1 MSKLIKWSDGKKG
14 LRWGYHIQ
22 AALRATWLFVGLR
35 THTHTH
41 TRAPQTWHLRITEQT
56 AALCLKVC
64 QSRERIKS
72 SVWAK
77 PYRQSVKHNRGCEEG
92 HSLSLFLFSFS
103 LSQPLF
109 FHKECV
115 SHIVRCVSISNCS
128 DGWRWTDRK
137 EEWDGNLVSQREEKE
152 RFITIPLR
160 LFQNCD
166 MGEGKLL
173 LNLHTLWKMKLVL
186 IYKTALFLMKINSLG
201 MFVFL
206 I

>member
-1 MSKLIKWSDGKKG
+1 MEWWKE
-14 LRWGYHIQ
+14 RF
-22 AALRATWLFVGLR
+22 TVGLSHPGSTESDVAVCR
-35 THTHTH
+35 SPHAHTHTHTH
-41 TRAPQTWHLRITEQT
+41 EQPQQTWTCVSQSKQQLF
-56 AALCLKVC
+56 ASKSG

-92 HSLSLFLFSFS
+92 HSLSLFFSFS

-137 EEWDGNLVSQREEKE
+137 EEWDGNLVSQTRRKRAFYYNSITALSELRHGLKE
-152 RFITIPLR
+152 
-160 LFQNCD
+160 
-166 MGEGKLL
+166 KLL
-173 LNLHTLWKMKLVL
+173 LNLHTLWKMKLFWYTKL
-186 IYKTALFLMKINSLG
+186 LCSWWR
-201 MFVFL
+201 
-206 I
+206 